1 MFSTQK
7 TFKFSVD
14 KQQYKCYST
23 IIAKNVNSKGGVHMR
38 TNLFKKVLV
47 TVLATAVM
55 WTSVAPATVEAAN
68 KDTKK
73 PTVQVKVIN
82 RSKYALVKNSR
93 NKGTFKKGFHTLKS
107 NTYYSCEDLQICV
120 SDASGIKSIKL
131 EGTVRDLYLYD
142 GDLKQCLTRK
152 VNKKIKV
159 GTSSEKITFKLSEN
173 INKGKKTM
181 SDITDGS
188 YKLTVVDNA
197 GNKQTIKFTV
207 DSSNPVRRLK
217 STVKSKYLKG
227 VKNVIIDTTLNSK
240 PAHVK
245 SYWFDA
251 LSGLD
256 WVKINGKKISIKNIR
271 NVTDTVDYT
280 VRTEVVL
287 CDKAGNTNRFLLYGY
302 VDYSK

>member
-1 MFSTQK
+1 
-7 TFKFSVD
+7 
-14 KQQYKCYST
+14 
-23 IIAKNVNSKGGVHMR
+23 MR

-55 WTSVAPATVEAAN
+55 WTSVAPSTVEAAN

-82 RSKYALVKNSR
+82 RTQPDPCLNKDLVKNSR

-107 NTYYSCEDLQICV
+107 NTYYSCEDLQIRV
-120 SDASGIKSIKL
+120 SDASGIKSIRL

-142 GDLKQCLTRK
+142 GDLQQCLTRK

-173 INKGKKTM
+173 INKGKKM
-181 SDITDGS
+181 WSDRTDGS

-207 DSSNPVRRLK
+207 DSRNPVNRLK
-217 STVKSKYLKG
+217 VKSKYLKG
-227 VKNVIIDTTLNSK
+227 VKNVIIKTPSNPK
-240 PAHVK
+240 YAHAK

-271 NVTDTVDYT
+271 NVTSTVDYT

-287 CDKAGNTNRFLLYGY
+287 CDKAGNTTRYILHGY